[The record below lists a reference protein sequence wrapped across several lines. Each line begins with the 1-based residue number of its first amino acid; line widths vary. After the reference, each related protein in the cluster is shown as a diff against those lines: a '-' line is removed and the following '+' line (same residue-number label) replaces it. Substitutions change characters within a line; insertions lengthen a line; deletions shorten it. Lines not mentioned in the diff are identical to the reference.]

1 MTIPFYYITT
11 TPFYYSYIEFSKDFN
26 HNFNEWLKHYP
37 NGDLKRFK
45 YEYLN
50 LYRPFYNADDRG
62 RIYFEVEN
70 SYSKHGVEYFNGYGL
85 ERYLNK
91 AIPTEKHAEIL
102 LYSGID
108 ELLNKIEKE
117 GLKDVSVGG
126 DDSYYNFTDDCYIF
140 KEVFN
145 VVIKF
150 YSYSDYLGFYFKYNE
165 FTDFGYSVERIVTF
179 LLDDT
184 KTQPEIP
191 IQEIPQPETPQPEAT
206 EKDSLKLTE
215 KQIFLGNGFDVFHEY
230 MNTHILDSQLYKIS
244 FIIQKLKQEGKMGI
258 TNCKE
263 LTIWAKD
270 NGYLDNFTYERLL
283 IDACFLSP
291 SKVLTKNRLK
301 RYNELFK

>member
-1 MTIPFYYITT
+1 MTI
-11 TPFYYSYIEFSKDFN
+11 PFYYSYIEFSKDFN

-50 LYRPFYNADDRG
+50 LYRPYYNADDKDN
-62 RIYFEVEN
+62 IFFEVIE
-70 SYSKHGVEYFNGYGL
+70 SYGINGKLCFDGELFKYV
-85 ERYLNK
+85 LNDVLNDLLTSEANK
-91 AIPTEKHAEIL
+91 RGIINADILQAFKNIDYKNIQEINPFRDS
-102 LYSGID
+102 YYYYEIAD
-108 ELLNKIEKE
+108 FCIF
-117 GLKDVSVGG
+117 KDVSNAV
-126 DDSYYNFTDDCYIF
+126 
-140 KEVFN
+140 KVFYDFN
-145 VVIKF
+145 YEKG
-150 YSYSDYLGFYFKYNE
+150 GFYFKDNE
-165 FTDFGYSVERIVTF
+165 FTDFGYSVEKIVTF

-191 IQEIPQPETPQPEAT
+191 IQEIPQPETPQPKAT

-215 KQIFLGNGFDVFHEY
+215 EQIFLGNGFDVFHEY
-230 MNTHILDSQLYKIS
+230 MNEHIPDSQLYKIS
-244 FIIQKLKQEGKMGI
+244 FIVQKLKEEGKMI
-258 TNCKE
+258 VTNSKQ
-263 LTIWAKD
+263 LTIWAND